1 MLSATE
7 PFFLTLSWSLWKIC
21 MQADNRRG
29 ILAMSLAMAL
39 FIANDALVKQVSAT
53 LPGPQL
59 IFIRGLMATT
69 LVLIMAQA
77 MGHLKNWRLMLN
89 MRLWIRGSVDAAAS
103 LTYLTAVFH
112 LPLGNATAINLASPL
127 FITVFAIVFF
137 KEQVTLQRGLLILL
151 GFFGVLLVV
160 QPSSEGFNVYAWI
173 AVLATLFHAMRDTLT
188 RAIGLHVP
196 ALLITLSTA
205 VSVAL
210 ASGGITLTQTWT
222 PVDSVSLAL
231 LFGASLF
238 LSMAYYLVIVAMRAG
253 EMSLVA
259 PFRYSGLLFA
269 LLIGYVVWDE
279 VPNVLG
285 WAGIF
290 LLAISGLLI
299 LRSERFQSP
308 K

>member
-1 MLSATE
+1 MH
-7 PFFLTLSWSLWKIC
+7 
-21 MQADNRRG
+21 ADNRRG
-29 ILAMSLAMAL
+29 ILAMSLAMAF

-69 LVLIMAQA
+69 LLLIMAQA
-77 MGHLKNWRLMLN
+77 MGHLKNWRLMVSK
-89 MRLWIRGSVDAAAS
+89 RLWIRGSVDAAAS
-103 LTYLTAVFH
+103 LAYLTAVFH
-112 LPLGNATAINLASPL
+112 LPLGNATAINLSSPL
-127 FITVFAIVFF
+127 FITAFSIVFF
-137 KEQVTLQRGLLILL
+137 KEQVAFQRGLLILL
-151 GFFGVLLVV
+151 GFSGVLLVV
-160 QPSSEGFNVYAWI
+160 QPSSEGFNVYAWL
-173 AVLATLFHAMRDTLT
+173 AVLATLLHATRDTLT
-188 RAIGLHVP
+188 RSIGLHVP

-210 ASGGITLTQTWT
+210 AAGGIALTQTWT
-222 PVDSVSLAL
+222 PVDSISLAL

-238 LSMAYYLVIVAMRAG
+238 LSMAYYLLIVAMRSG

-269 LLIGYVVWDE
+269 LLLGYMVWDD

-299 LRSERFQSP
+299 LRSERFKTP

>member
-1 MLSATE
+1 MH
-7 PFFLTLSWSLWKIC
+7 
-21 MQADNRRG
+21 ADNRRG

-89 MRLWIRGSVDAAAS
+89 KRLWIRGSLDAAAS
-103 LTYLTAVFH
+103 LAYLTAVFH
-112 LPLGNATAINLASPL
+112 LPLANATAINLSSPL
-127 FITVFAIVFF
+127 FITAFAIVFL
-137 KEQVTLQRGLLILL
+137 KELVALQRGLLILL
-151 GFFGVLLVV
+151 GFTGVLLVV
-160 QPSSEGFNVYAWI
+160 QPSSEGFNVYAWL
-173 AVLATLFHAMRDTLT
+173 AVLATLLHAMRDTLT
-188 RAIGLHVP
+188 RGIGLHVP

-205 VSVAL
+205 VSVAV
-210 ASGGITLTQTWT
+210 AAGGITLTQTWT
-222 PVDSVSLAL
+222 PVDSLSLGL

-238 LSMAYYLVIVAMRAG
+238 LSMAYYLLIVAMRSG

-269 LLIGYVVWDE
+269 LLIGYVVWGD
-279 VPNVLG
+279 VPNLLG

-299 LRSERFQSP
+299 LRSERFKSLD
-308 K
+308 

>member
-1 MLSATE
+1 MH
-7 PFFLTLSWSLWKIC
+7 
-21 MQADNRRG
+21 ADNRRG

-89 MRLWIRGSVDAAAS
+89 KRLWVRGSLDAAAS
-103 LTYLTAVFH
+103 LAYLTAVFH
-112 LPLGNATAINLASPL
+112 LPLANATAINLSSPL
-127 FITVFAIVFF
+127 FITAFAIVFL
-137 KEQVTLQRGLLILL
+137 KELVALQRGLLILL
-151 GFFGVLLVV
+151 GFTGVLLVV
-160 QPSSEGFNVYAWI
+160 QPSSEGFNVYAWL
-173 AVLATLFHAMRDTLT
+173 AVLATLLHAMRDTLT
-188 RAIGLHVP
+188 RGIGLHVP

-205 VSVAL
+205 VSVAV
-210 ASGGITLTQTWT
+210 AAGGITLTQTWT
-222 PVDSVSLAL
+222 TVDNLSLGL

-238 LSMAYYLVIVAMRAG
+238 LSMAYYLLIVAMRSG

-269 LLIGYVVWDE
+269 LLIGYVVWGD
-279 VPNVLG
+279 VPNLLG

-299 LRSERFQSP
+299 LRSERFKSLD
-308 K
+308 

>member
-1 MLSATE
+1 MH
-7 PFFLTLSWSLWKIC
+7 
-21 MQADNRRG
+21 ADNRRG
-29 ILAMSLAMAL
+29 ILAMSLAMAF

-69 LVLIMAQA
+69 LVLVMAQA

-89 MRLWIRGSVDAAAS
+89 KPLWIRGSVDAAAS
-103 LTYLTAVFH
+103 LAYLTAVFH
-112 LPLGNATAINLASPL
+112 LPLANATAINLSSPL

-137 KEQVTLQRGLLILL
+137 KEQVALQRGLLILL
-151 GFFGVLLVV
+151 GFSGVLLVV
-160 QPSSEGFNVYAWI
+160 QPSSEGFNVYAWL
-173 AVLATLFHAMRDTLT
+173 AVLGTLLHATRDTLT

-196 ALLITLSTA
+196 SMLITLSTA

-210 ASGGITLTQTWT
+210 AAGGIALTQTWT
-222 PVDSVSLAL
+222 PVDSISLGL

-238 LSMAYYLVIVAMRAG
+238 LSLAYYLVIVAMRSG

-269 LLIGYVVWDE
+269 LLLGYVAWDE

-290 LLAISGLLI
+290 LLAVSGLLI
-299 LRSERFQSP
+299 LRSERFKTP

>member
-1 MLSATE
+1 MH
-7 PFFLTLSWSLWKIC
+7 
-21 MQADNRRG
+21 ADNRRG

-89 MRLWIRGSVDAAAS
+89 KRLWVRGSLDAAAS
-103 LTYLTAVFH
+103 LAYLTAVFH
-112 LPLGNATAINLASPL
+112 LPLANATAINLSSPL
-127 FITVFAIVFF
+127 FITAFAIVFL
-137 KEQVTLQRGLLILL
+137 KELVALQRGLLILL
-151 GFFGVLLVV
+151 GFTGVLLVV
-160 QPSSEGFNVYAWI
+160 QPSSEGFNVYAWL
-173 AVLATLFHAMRDTLT
+173 AVLATLLHAMRDTLT
-188 RAIGLHVP
+188 RGIGLHVP

-205 VSVAL
+205 VSVAV
-210 ASGGITLTQTWT
+210 AAGGITLTQTWT
-222 PVDSVSLAL
+222 TVDNLSLGL
-231 LFGASLF
+231 RFGASLF
-238 LSMAYYLVIVAMRAG
+238 LSMAYYLLIVAMRSG

-269 LLIGYVVWDE
+269 LLIGYVVWGD
-279 VPNVLG
+279 VPNLLG

-299 LRSERFQSP
+299 LRSERFKSLD
-308 K
+308 

>member
-1 MLSATE
+1 MH
-7 PFFLTLSWSLWKIC
+7 
-21 MQADNRRG
+21 ADNRRG

-89 MRLWIRGSVDAAAS
+89 KRLWVRGSLDAAAS
-103 LTYLTAVFH
+103 LAYLTAVFH
-112 LPLGNATAINLASPL
+112 LPLANATAINLSSPL
-127 FITVFAIVFF
+127 FITAFAIVFL
-137 KEQVTLQRGLLILL
+137 KEQVALQRGLLILL
-151 GFFGVLLVV
+151 GFTGVLLVV
-160 QPSSEGFNVYAWI
+160 QPSSEGFNVYAWL
-173 AVLATLFHAMRDTLT
+173 AVLATLLHAMRDTLT
-188 RAIGLHVP
+188 RGIGLHVP

-205 VSVAL
+205 VSVGL
-210 ASGGITLTQTWT
+210 AAGGIALTQTWT
-222 PVDSVSLAL
+222 PVDSLSLTL

-238 LSMAYYLVIVAMRAG
+238 LSMAYYLLIVAMRSG

-269 LLIGYVVWDE
+269 LLIGYVVWGD
-279 VPNVLG
+279 VPNLLG

-299 LRSERFQSP
+299 LRSERFKSLD
-308 K
+308 

>member
-1 MLSATE
+1 MH
-7 PFFLTLSWSLWKIC
+7 
-21 MQADNRRG
+21 ADNRRG

-89 MRLWIRGSVDAAAS
+89 KRLWVRGSLDAAAS
-103 LTYLTAVFH
+103 LAYLTAVFH
-112 LPLGNATAINLASPL
+112 LPLANATAINLSSPL
-127 FITVFAIVFF
+127 FITAFAIVFL
-137 KEQVTLQRGLLILL
+137 KELVALQRGLLILL
-151 GFFGVLLVV
+151 GFTGVLLVV
-160 QPSSEGFNVYAWI
+160 QPSSEGFNVYAWL
-173 AVLATLFHAMRDTLT
+173 AVLATLLHAMRDTLT
-188 RAIGLHVP
+188 GGIGLHVP

-205 VSVAL
+205 VSVAV
-210 ASGGITLTQTWT
+210 AAGGITLTQTWT
-222 PVDSVSLAL
+222 PVDSTSLAL

-238 LSMAYYLVIVAMRAG
+238 LSIAYYLLIVAMRSG

-279 VPNVLG
+279 VPNMLG

-290 LLAISGLLI
+290 LLVISGLLI
-299 LRSERFQSP
+299 LRSERLKTP

>member
-1 MLSATE
+1 MH
-7 PFFLTLSWSLWKIC
+7 
-21 MQADNRRG
+21 ADNRRG

-89 MRLWIRGSVDAAAS
+89 KRLWVRGSLDAAAS
-103 LTYLTAVFH
+103 LAYLTAVFH
-112 LPLGNATAINLASPL
+112 LPLANATAINLSSPL
-127 FITVFAIVFF
+127 FITAFAIVFL
-137 KEQVTLQRGLLILL
+137 KELVALQRGLLILL
-151 GFFGVLLVV
+151 GFTGVLLVV
-160 QPSSEGFNVYAWI
+160 QPSSEGFNVYAWL
-173 AVLATLFHAMRDTLT
+173 AVLATLLHAMRDTLT
-188 RAIGLHVP
+188 RGIGLHVP

-205 VSVAL
+205 VSVAV
-210 ASGGITLTQTWT
+210 AAGGITLTQTWT
-222 PVDSVSLAL
+222 PVDNLSLGL

-238 LSMAYYLVIVAMRAG
+238 LSMAYYLLIVAMRSG

-269 LLIGYVVWDE
+269 LLIGYVVWGD
-279 VPNVLG
+279 VPNLLG

-299 LRSERFQSP
+299 LRSERFKSLD
-308 K
+308 

>member
-1 MLSATE
+1 MH
-7 PFFLTLSWSLWKIC
+7 
-21 MQADNRRG
+21 ADNRRG

-89 MRLWIRGSVDAAAS
+89 KRLWIRGSLDAAAS
-103 LTYLTAVFH
+103 LAYLTAVFH
-112 LPLGNATAINLASPL
+112 LPLANATAINLSSPL
-127 FITVFAIVFF
+127 FITAFAIVFL
-137 KEQVTLQRGLLILL
+137 KEQVGLQRGLLILL
-151 GFFGVLLVV
+151 GFTGVLLVV
-160 QPSSEGFNVYAWI
+160 QPSSEGFNVYAWL
-173 AVLATLFHAMRDTLT
+173 AVLATLLHATRDTLT
-188 RAIGLHVP
+188 RGIGLHVP

-205 VSVAL
+205 VSVAV
-210 ASGGITLTQTWT
+210 AAGGITLTQTWT
-222 PVDSVSLAL
+222 PVDSLSLAL
-231 LFGASLF
+231 LLGASLF
-238 LSMAYYLVIVAMRAG
+238 LSMAYYLLIVAMRSG

-269 LLIGYVVWDE
+269 LLIGYVVWGD
-279 VPNVLG
+279 VPNRLG

-290 LLAISGLLI
+290 LLAMSGLLI
-299 LRSERFQSP
+299 LRSERFKSFD
-308 K
+308 

>member
-1 MLSATE
+1 MH
-7 PFFLTLSWSLWKIC
+7 
-21 MQADNRRG
+21 ADNRRG

-77 MGHLKNWRLMLN
+77 MGHLKNWRLLLN
-89 MRLWIRGSVDAAAS
+89 KRLWIRGSLDAAAS
-103 LTYLTAVFH
+103 LAYLTAVFH
-112 LPLGNATAINLASPL
+112 LPLANATAINLSSPL
-127 FITVFAIVFF
+127 FITAFAMVFL
-137 KEQVTLQRGLLILL
+137 KEPVALQRGLLILL
-151 GFFGVLLVV
+151 GFGGVLLVV
-160 QPSSEGFNVYAWI
+160 QPSSAGFNAYAWL
-173 AVLATLFHAMRDTLT
+173 AVLATLLHATRDTLT

-196 ALLITLSTA
+196 AMLMTLSTA

-210 ASGGITLTQTWT
+210 AAGGITLSQNWM
-222 PVDSVSLAL
+222 PVDSTSLAL
-231 LFGASLF
+231 LFGASLL
-238 LSMAYYLVIVAMRAG
+238 LSMAYYLLIVGMRSG
-253 EMSLVA
+253 EISLVA

-290 LLAISGLLI
+290 LLAMSGLLI
-299 LRSERFQSP
+299 LRSERFKTP
-308 K
+308 

>member
-1 MLSATE
+1 MR
-7 PFFLTLSWSLWKIC
+7 
-21 MQADNRRG
+21 ADNRRG

-59 IFIRGLMATT
+59 IFIRGLMAAT
-69 LVLIMAQA
+69 LVLIMAQV
-77 MGHLKNWRLMLN
+77 MGHLKNWRLMLTK
-89 MRLWIRGSVDAAAS
+89 RLWIRGSVDAAAS
-103 LTYLTAVFH
+103 LAYLTAVFH
-112 LPLGNATAINLASPL
+112 LPLGNATAINLSSPL
-127 FITVFAIVFF
+127 FITVFAVVFF
-137 KEQVTLQRGLLILL
+137 KEKVTLQRGLLILL
-151 GFFGVLLVV
+151 GFSGVLLVV
-160 QPSSEGFNVYAWI
+160 QPSSEGFNGYAWL
-173 AVLATLFHAMRDTLT
+173 AVLATLLHATRDTLT
-188 RAIGLHVP
+188 RAIGLGVP

-210 ASGGITLTQTWT
+210 AAGGISLTQTWT
-222 PVDSVSLAL
+222 PVDTISLAL
-231 LFGASLF
+231 LFGASLL
-238 LSMAYYLVIVAMRAG
+238 LSMAYYLLIVAMRSG

-285 WAGIF
+285 WVGIF

-299 LRSERFQSP
+299 LRSERLKTP

>member
-1 MLSATE
+1 MH
-7 PFFLTLSWSLWKIC
+7 
-21 MQADNRRG
+21 ADNRRG
-29 ILAMSLAMAL
+29 ILAMSLAMAF

-69 LVLIMAQA
+69 LLLIMAQA
-77 MGHLKNWRLMLN
+77 MGHLKNWRLMVSK
-89 MRLWIRGSVDAAAS
+89 RLWIRGSVDAAAS
-103 LTYLTAVFH
+103 LAYLTAVFH
-112 LPLGNATAINLASPL
+112 LPLGNATAINLSSPL
-127 FITVFAIVFF
+127 FITAFSIVFF
-137 KEQVTLQRGLLILL
+137 KEQVAFQRGLLILL
-151 GFFGVLLVV
+151 GFSGVLLVV
-160 QPSSEGFNVYAWI
+160 QPSSEGFNVYAWL
-173 AVLATLFHAMRDTLT
+173 AVLATLLHATRDTLT
-188 RAIGLHVP
+188 RSIGLHVP

-210 ASGGITLTQTWT
+210 AAGGIALTQTWT
-222 PVDSVSLAL
+222 PVDSISLAL

-238 LSMAYYLVIVAMRAG
+238 LSMAYYLLIVAMRSG

-269 LLIGYVVWDE
+269 LLIGYVVWDD

-299 LRSERFQSP
+299 LRSERFKTP

>member
-1 MLSATE
+1 MH
-7 PFFLTLSWSLWKIC
+7 
-21 MQADNRRG
+21 ADNRRG

-89 MRLWIRGSVDAAAS
+89 KRLWIRGSLDAAAS
-103 LTYLTAVFH
+103 LAYLTAVFH
-112 LPLGNATAINLASPL
+112 LPLANATAINLSSPL
-127 FITVFAIVFF
+127 FITAFAIVFL
-137 KEQVTLQRGLLILL
+137 KEQVGLQRGLLILL
-151 GFFGVLLVV
+151 GFTGVLLVV
-160 QPSSEGFNVYAWI
+160 QPSSEGFNVYAWL
-173 AVLATLFHAMRDTLT
+173 AVLATLLHAMRDTLT
-188 RAIGLHVP
+188 RGIGLHVP

-205 VSVAL
+205 VSVAV
-210 ASGGITLTQTWT
+210 AAGGITLTQTWT
-222 PVDSVSLAL
+222 PVDSLSLGL

-238 LSMAYYLVIVAMRAG
+238 LSMAYYLLIVAMRSG

-269 LLIGYVVWDE
+269 LLIGYVVWGD
-279 VPNVLG
+279 VPNLLG

-299 LRSERFQSP
+299 LRSERFKSLD
-308 K
+308 

>member
-1 MLSATE
+1 MH
-7 PFFLTLSWSLWKIC
+7 
-21 MQADNRRG
+21 ADNRRG
-29 ILAMSLAMAL
+29 ILAMSLAMAF

-53 LPGPQL
+53 LPSPQL
-59 IFIRGLMATT
+59 IFIRGLMTTT

-77 MGHLKNWRLMLN
+77 MGHLQSWRLMLN
-89 MRLWIRGSVDAAAS
+89 KRLWIRSSVDAAAS
-103 LTYLTAVFH
+103 LAYLTAVFH
-112 LPLGNATAINLASPL
+112 LPLANVTAINLSSPL

-137 KEQVTLQRGLLILL
+137 KEQVAVQRGLLILL
-151 GFFGVLLVV
+151 GFSGVLLVV
-160 QPSSEGFNVYAWI
+160 QPSSEGFNVYVWL
-173 AVLATLFHAMRDTLT
+173 AVLGTLFHAVRDTLT

-210 ASGGITLTQTWT
+210 AAGGIALTQRWT
-222 PVDSVSLAL
+222 PVDTISLGL

-238 LSMAYYLVIVAMRAG
+238 LCMAYYLLIVAMRSG

-269 LLIGYVVWDE
+269 LLIGYLVWDE

-299 LRSERFQSP
+299 FRSERFKTP

>member
-1 MLSATE
+1 MR
-7 PFFLTLSWSLWKIC
+7 
-21 MQADNRRG
+21 ADNRRG

-89 MRLWIRGSVDAAAS
+89 KRLWVRGSLDAAAS
-103 LTYLTAVFH
+103 LAYLTAVFH
-112 LPLGNATAINLASPL
+112 LPLANATAINLSSPL
-127 FITVFAIVFF
+127 FITAFAIVFF
-137 KEQVTLQRGLLILL
+137 KEQVAFQRGLLILL
-151 GFFGVLLVV
+151 GFTGVLLVV
-160 QPSSEGFNVYAWI
+160 QPSSEGFNVYAWL
-173 AVLATLFHAMRDTLT
+173 AVLATLLHAMRDTLT
-188 RAIGLHVP
+188 RGIGLHVP

-210 ASGGITLTQTWT
+210 AAGGITLTQTWT
-222 PVDSVSLAL
+222 PVDSLSLAL
-231 LFGASLF
+231 LLGASLF
-238 LSMAYYLVIVAMRAG
+238 LSMAYYLLIVAMRSG

-269 LLIGYVVWDE
+269 LLIGYVVWGD
-279 VPNVLG
+279 VPNMLG

-290 LLAISGLLI
+290 LLAMSGLLI
-299 LRSERFQSP
+299 LRSERFKP
-308 K
+308 LN